1 MTVQRGGSI
10 RTKNMRPEA
19 GLTMLP
25 VAKLH
30 VVTISI
36 PSIHE
41 HKTELMRLIVLN
53 SSTSSQKK
61 KLEAAFPDRIVAT
74 FYS

>member
-1 MTVQRGGSI
+1 
-10 RTKNMRPEA
+10 
-19 GLTMLP
+19 MLP

-61 KLEAAFPDRIVAT
+61 TLEAAFPDRIVAT

>member
-1 MTVQRGGSI
+1 
-10 RTKNMRPEA
+10 
-19 GLTMLP
+19 MLP

-30 VVTISI
+30 VVTVSI

-41 HKTELMRLIVLN
+41 HKPELMRLIVLN
-53 SSTSSQKK
+53 SSTSQQKK
-61 KLEAAFPDRIVAT
+61 TLEAAFPDRIVAT